1 MEVDSRWHLL
11 RKLVQPGYLPRIN
24 NVICLEAHLEDMGS
38 PRVKFFQW
46 VADLDRHWTADR
58 LARQHLPHHSRC
70 LFCDQAPETMRH
82 LMLECPVTRQAWHE
96 TLAWLQMT
104 VAPPDNEDTLTDW
117 WRQAKGNTPKSL
129 HKALASTTLLIPWMA
144 WKHRNDCL

>member
-1 MEVDSRWHLL
+1 
-11 RKLVQPGYLPRIN
+11 
-24 NVICLEAHLEDMGS
+24 
-38 PRVKFFQW
+38 
-46 VADLDRHWTADR
+46 
-58 LARQHLPHHSRC
+58 
-70 LFCDQAPETMRH
+70 
-82 LMLECPVTRQAWHE
+82 MLECPVTRQAWHE

-144 WKHRNDCL
+144 WKHRNDFDRGRPSVTTLTANIKEEVRMWARAGALGLRVVLPH